1 MFEKMC
7 TSRYHS
13 TDPREQAVREHAR
26 PPCLTFFGAASFRR
40 TCLVLMMCFV
50 VASCA
55 ASVRTV
61 RSETESPLATI
72 SIIATTD
79 LHGRLDALPW
89 LGGYVRVLR
98 DLRGKDG
105 GAVLLVDAGD
115 MWQGTL
121 ASNLTEGATVVRAY
135 NALGYDAV
143 AIGNHEFDFGPIG
156 PQPVPRTTGDNPR
169 GALEARAREA
179 RFPFLAA
186 NITDAEGRRWAPGNV
201 RASRLVV
208 AAGVKVGVVGVTTSY
223 TPEAADTR
231 NFVGLRF
238 GPLADPVV
246 AEARRLREDGAA
258 FVVVLA
264 HAGGRCDVWSD
275 PSDLRGCDATAEVFA
290 LAKALPP
297 GLVDVIAAGN
307 THEGVAH
314 RVNGIAIV
322 QAFSRG
328 RAFARVDLQVH
339 RATGAL
345 RDVRIYPPR
354 MLCGVALLQLVSDHA
369 ADTCVTE
376 TYEGRKV
383 VRAPELDR
391 IIRPDLEHAR
401 AIRGRTLG
409 VTAPRPAWNSYTAES
424 PAGNLIVDLL
434 RATRPASDVAIYHA
448 GGTRASLEPGAITYG
463 AMYDLLPFDSALAM
477 ATISAGQLADG
488 IARALVRNVLPTV
501 SGIRMVASC
510 AGGTPHVSL
519 FRADREIPPDEPL
532 SVVTSEY
539 LAFGGAVIFEGMSSA
554 FTIDV
559 SQPMRDAVI
568 RALPAVRVAL
578 ETGEL
583 GAFDETHP
591 RVVVPGELPF
601 HCAS

>member
-1 MFEKMC
+1 MAC
-7 TSRYHS
+7 
-13 TDPREQAVREHAR
+13 V
-26 PPCLTFFGAASFRR
+26 
-40 TCLVLMMCFV
+40 V

-55 ASVRTV
+55 ARARTV
-61 RSETESPLATI
+61 RSEAESPVATI

-79 LHGRLDALPW
+79 LHGQLDALPW
-89 LGGYVRVLR
+89 LGGYLRVLR
-98 DLRGKDG
+98 DLRGQDG

-143 AIGNHEFDFGPIG
+143 AIGNHEFDFGPLG
-156 PQPVPRTTGDNPR
+156 PKPVPRTAGDNPR

-186 NITDAEGRRWAPGNV
+186 NITDAEGRRWAPAHV

-208 AAGVKVGVVGVTTSY
+208 AAGVKVGVVGVTTSH

-238 GPLADPVV
+238 GPLADAVV
-246 AEARRLREDGAA
+246 AEARRLRAEGAA
-258 FVVVLA
+258 LVVALA
-264 HAGGRCDVWSD
+264 HAGGRCDSWSH
-275 PSDLRGCDATAEVFA
+275 PSDIRDCDATAEVFA
-290 LAKALPP
+290 LANALPS
-297 GLVDVIAAGN
+297 GLVNVIAAGN
-307 THEGVAH
+307 THEGIAH
-314 RVNGIAIV
+314 RVNGGVVV

-328 RAFARVDLQVH
+328 RAFARVDLQV
-339 RATGAL
+339 RRVTGEV
-345 RDVRIYPPR
+345 RDVRIHPPR
-354 MLCGVALLQLVSDHA
+354 ALCGVASSPLVSGHA
-369 ADTCVTE
+369 ADTCAPE
-376 TYEGRKV
+376 TYEGRAV
-383 VRAPELDR
+383 VRDPELDR
-391 IIRPDLEHAR
+391 IIRPDLDHAR
-401 AIRGRTLG
+401 VIRGRRLG
-409 VTAPRPAWNSYTAES
+409 LTASRRAWNSYTAES
-424 PAGNLIVDLL
+424 PAGNLVVDLL

-448 GGTRASLEPGAITYG
+448 GGTRASLEPGPITYG
-463 AMYDLLPFDSALAM
+463 AMYDLLPFDSAV
-477 ATISAGQLADG
+477 ATATMSAGQLAQG
-488 IARALVRNVLPTV
+488 IARALMRNVLPTV
-501 SGIRMVASC
+501 SGIRVVASC

-539 LAFGGAVIFEGMSSA
+539 LAFGGALIFEGMSQA
-554 FTIDV
+554 FTIDE

-568 RALPAVRVAL
+568 GALPGARIAI

-583 GAFDETHP
+583 GAFDKTHP
-591 RVVVPGELPF
+591 RVVLPGELPF